1 MSTELAPAGGTLAI
15 RPDQTNWTP
24 DQAAVLQ
31 QSGIDNQVAP
41 AELSAFLHL
50 CQRTRLDPFSRQ
62 IYLIGRWDNRQQRKV
77 YTPQTSIDGY
87 RVIAHRAAA
96 EAGHALGYEDTLW
109 CAKDGRWQDVWLSD
123 EPPAAAKVVVVRN
136 GMRFSAVA
144 RYSEYVQTKKGGEP
158 SGLWVKMPA
167 TMTAKCA
174 EALAL
179 RMAFP
184 HDLAGVYTAEEMA
197 QADNPAAGDRHLRK
211 VQPGEGDL
219 WATPAPDGE
228 QAGTAAVKGRS
239 QPAQDIADVAAQTS
253 NQAAVKDLYRQ
264 ANADGLLAET
274 VKTPDR
280 ELLELGA
287 YLIARGQQLAE
298 PKPMSDAEVAADDAK
313 AREEMY
319 DAAKAAGL
327 SVDEAS
333 ARFKAE
339 YSTDPV
345 WGRAKDLRAAAANF
359 ASADDGVVDAEVV
372 ETSGPAEQI
381 AEAEAAEQEL
391 RATAARVGL
400 DNLDEEFER
409 SYGLP
414 IAQASARELRGMTAV
429 LTGSAA

>member
-1 MSTELAPAGGTLAI
+1 MSTEITKAGGTLAI

-24 DQAAVLQ
+24 DQQAVLQ

-62 IYLIGRWDNRQQRKV
+62 IYLIGRFDGRQQRKV

-96 EAGHALGYEDTLW
+96 EAGQALGYEDTLW
-109 CAKDGRWQDVWLSD
+109 CDKSGQWRDVWLSD
-123 EPPAAAKVVVVRN
+123 APPAAAKVAIIRN

-158 SGLWVKMPA
+158 SGLWGKMPA

-197 QADNPAAGDRHLRK
+197 QADNPAADERHLRK
-211 VQPGEGDL
+211 VQPGEGDP
-219 WATPAPDGE
+219 WANPPQQRPEGP
-228 QAGTAAVKGRS
+228 AAVKGRS
-239 QPAQDIADVAAQTS
+239 QPAQDFATAAAQATDP
-253 NQAAVKDLYRQ
+253 AAVKDIYKQ
-264 ANADGLLAET
+264 AHAAGLLGET
-274 VKTPDR
+274 VKTADR

-298 PKPMSDAEVAADDAK
+298 PVQ
-313 AREEMY
+313 
-319 DAAKAAGL
+319 
-327 SVDEAS
+327 
-333 ARFKAE
+333 
-339 YSTDPV
+339 
-345 WGRAKDLRAAAANF
+345 
-359 ASADDGVVDAEVV
+359 ADDGTRAWVAGDEVVDAEVV
-372 ETSGPAEQI
+372 ETSGPADQL
-381 AEAEAAEQEL
+381 AEAESAEKDL
-391 RATAARVGL
+391 RAAAAHVGL
-400 DNLDEEFER
+400 DNLDAEFEQ

-414 IAQASARELRGMTAV
+414 IAQASARELRQMTAL
-429 LTGSAA
+429 LTGTAA

>member
-1 MSTELAPAGGTLAI
+1 MNDIVKAGGALAI
-15 RPDQTNWTP
+15 RPDQTDWTP
-24 DQAAVLQ
+24 QQAAVLQ

-62 IYLIGRWDNRQQRKV
+62 IYLIGRYDKRQQRKV

-96 EAGHALGYEDTLW
+96 EAGQALGYEDTLW
-109 CAKDGRWQDVWLSD
+109 CDKSGQWRDVWLAD
-123 EPPAAAKVVVVRN
+123 APPAAAKVTVIRN

-144 RYSEYVQTKKGGEP
+144 RYSEYAQTNRDGSP
-158 SGLWVKMPA
+158 SGLWGKMPA

-197 QADNPAAGDRHLRK
+197 QADNPSAEDRHLRT
-211 VQPGEGDL
+211 VQPGEQDP
-219 WATPAPDGE
+219 WATARPGAE
-228 QAGTAAVKGRS
+228 QARPAAVHGRS
-239 QPAQDIADVAAQTS
+239 QPAQDFATDAAEATDPE
-253 NQAAVKDLYRQ
+253 AVKGIYKQ
-264 ANADGLLAET
+264 AHAAGLLGET

-298 PKPMSDAEVAADDAK
+298 AAPANDGDAGEENVPDAEVVAEGETEADIAE
-313 AREEMY
+313 RE
-319 DAAKAAGL
+319 
-327 SVDEAS
+327 
-333 ARFKAE
+333 
-339 YSTDPV
+339 
-345 WGRAKDLRAAAANF
+345 LRAAAA
-359 ASADDGVVDAEVV
+359 AAGLTELDA
-372 ETSGPAEQI
+372 
-381 AEAEAAEQEL
+381 
-391 RATAARVGL
+391 
-400 DNLDEEFER
+400 EFER

-414 IAQASARELRGMTAV
+414 IAQAGAQQLREMTQI

>member
-1 MSTELAPAGGTLAI
+1 VSTEITKAGGTLAI

-24 DQAAVLQ
+24 DQQAVLQ

-62 IYLIGRWDNRQQRKV
+62 IYLIGRFDGRQQRKV

-96 EAGHALGYEDTLW
+96 EAGQGLGYEDTLW
-109 CAKDGRWQDVWLSD
+109 CDPSGKWRDVWLTD
-123 EPPAAAKVVVVRN
+123 GPPAAAKVTIIRN

-158 SGLWVKMPA
+158 SGLWGKMPA

-197 QADNPAAGDRHLRK
+197 QADNPAPVAAPERHLRQ
-211 VQPGEGDL
+211 VPQGESDP
-219 WATPAPDGE
+219 WATPGQD
-228 QAGTAAVKGRS
+228 AGQRQTPAVKGRS
-239 QPAQDIADVAAQTS
+239 QPAQDFADTAADAAD
-253 NQAAVKDLYRQ
+253 QAAVKDVYKQ
-264 ANADGLLAET
+264 AHAAGLLGET
-274 VKTPDR
+274 VKTADR

-287 YLIARGQQLAE
+287 YLIARGQQFAE
-298 PKPMSDAEVAADDAK
+298 PAPS
-313 AREEMY
+313 
-319 DAAKAAGL
+319 
-327 SVDEAS
+327 S
-333 ARFKAE
+333 
-339 YSTDPV
+339 
-345 WGRAKDLRAAAANF
+345 
-359 ASADDGVVDAEVV
+359 DGVVDAEVV
-372 ETSGPAEQI
+372 ETATDGPSEADVAEHQ
-381 AEAEAAEQEL
+381 L
-391 RATAARVGL
+391 RTAATKAGL
-400 DNLDEEFER
+400 TNLDEEFER

-414 IAQASARELRGMTAV
+414 IREAGAQQMREMTRI
-429 LTGSAA
+429 LTGTAA